1 MVEQFE
7 SMRGEC
13 LPGKSGVDGVP
24 SRLGGREK
32 GTEEEDE
39 SIHLKFRNKPKAI
52 GMHHEL
58 VNYMKG
64 EGLVITKVWEKGSS
78 GLGTQ

>member
-1 MVEQFE
+1 MKRKVARTKMNLKNNANRTQEHTQ
-7 SMRGEC
+7 
-13 LPGKSGVDGVP
+13 D
-24 SRLGGREK
+24 
-32 GTEEEDE
+32 D